1 MNILFQLY
9 LWLMTMFGIQAPY
22 DGLYDTV
29 QTGERQTMNATTSS
43 GQSRK
48 AKKALS
54 RSNQIYNG
62 F

>member
-9 LWLMTMFGIQAPY
+9 LWLMTMFGVQAPY
-22 DGLYDTV
+22 DGLDTV
-29 QTGERQTMNATTSS
+29 QTGERQTMNATASS
-43 GQSRK
+43 SQSKK

-54 RSNQIYNG
+54 RTSQIYNG